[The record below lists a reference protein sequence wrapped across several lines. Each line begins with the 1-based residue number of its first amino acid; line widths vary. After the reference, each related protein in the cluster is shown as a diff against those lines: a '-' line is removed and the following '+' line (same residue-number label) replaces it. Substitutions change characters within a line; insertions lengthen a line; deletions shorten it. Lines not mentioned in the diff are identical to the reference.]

1 MFGNSKGFNVWYDNF
16 GIMQYLSRALRVSL
30 VFFSGRWGLPI
41 PYRIPLLAVFDA
53 PIIVKKNPNPTREE
67 VQNLLTELEDR
78 VTKLFDLHKGS
89 FGWDHVK
96 LVIK

>member
-1 MFGNSKGFNVWYDNF
+1 
-16 GIMQYLSRALRVSL
+16 MQYLSRKLRVSL

-53 PIIVKKNPNPTREE
+53 PIKVKLTPHPTPEE
-67 VQNLLTELEDR
+67 VQALLSLLKDR
-78 VTKLFDLHKGS
+78 IRGLFDQHKAS
-89 FGWDHVK
+89 YGWEHVR